1 MVPEG
6 VPQPDL
12 YHEGSDANSY
22 KALLARD
29 DVPCLIMALPIVPQP
44 DFIKQA
50 LDAGKHVLAEKP
62 VAKDVATAQELI
74 AYAQNTKGTLAI
86 AENIR
91 FYESFAFAHQHALSL
106 GNVTHFTVRVFTHMK
121 EESKWF
127 QTEWRKTPEYQGGFL
142 LDGGV
147 HYAAATRLMLGGAE
161 SQISSVIAKSTLVK
175 KHLIPI
181 DTVTAIMT
189 TKSGAIGTYSHSVGS
204 NMSLFDFEFAYE
216 NGSISF
222 GPAASGG
229 GDIVKVKPVGGEEI
243 TKEFSELSRKNGV
256 PNEVKAWAH
265 SILNDEPNPLQS
277 TEEALADLEFMENIF
292 KSGETGSSVEFK
304 LQQL

>member
-1 MVPEG
+1 
-6 VPQPDL
+6 
-12 YHEGSDANSY
+12 
-22 KALLARD
+22 
-29 DVPCLIMALPIVPQP
+29 MALPIVPQP

-50 LDAGKHVLAEKP
+50 LDAGKNVLAEKP

-74 AYAQNTKGTLAI
+74 AYAKNTKGTLAI

-91 FYESFAFAHQHALSL
+91 FYESFAFAHKHALTL
-106 GNVTHFTVRVFTHMK
+106 GKVTHFTVRIFTHMK

-161 SQISSVIAKSTLVK
+161 SQVASILAKSTLVK

-181 DTVTAIMT
+181 DTVTAIIT

-204 NMSLFDFEFAYE
+204 NMSLFDFEFSYE

-222 GPAASGG
+222 GPSSSSR
-229 GDIVKVKPVGGEEI
+229 GDVIKVKPVGGDEI
-243 TKEFSELSRKNGV
+243 VQEFSELSRINGV
-256 PNEVKAWAH
+256 PSEVKAWAQA
-265 SILNDEPNPLQS
+265 ILDNKPNPLQS
-277 TEEALADLEFMENIF
+277 AEEALADLEFMESIF
-292 KSGETGSSVEFK
+292 KSGETGSSVECK
-304 LQQL
+304 LQL